1 MNLKVITTAALLVL
15 GSASTAANLFAADGA
30 TPPPPPPPPAH
41 GQGQGP
47 GGPGGPGGGRGMNL
61 EGRIKM
67 MTETL
72 GITEAQKAK
81 LSPIIAAE
89 IKEMQDLRQDE
100 SLDRKAKGEKMK
112 AIREAY
118 KPKIRAELTP
128 EQVAKLEAWEK
139 DHPMG
144 GPRGERGERKGGDK
158 QK

>member
-15 GSASTAANLFAADGA
+15 GSASTAASLLAADGA
-30 TPPPPPPPPAH
+30 TPPPPPPPAQ

-47 GGPGGPGGGRGMNL
+47 GGGPGGGRGMNL
-61 EGRIKM
+61 EGRLKM
-67 MTETL
+67 MSETL
-72 GITEAQKAK
+72 GITEAQKTK

-89 IKEMQDLRQDE
+89 IKEMQELRQNDA
-100 SLDRKAKGEKMK
+100 LDRKAKGEKMK